1 MNWFSLDSV
10 ILIIYSDLQ
19 LFAIFILGEIDFS
32 GTYLMS
38 AENNSRFLAY
48 KFDPPT
54 RLVPSAPA
62 IKGTLVKQIKTTI
75 KVTRPSFFGGATI
88 LL

>member
-48 KFDPPT
+48 KFDPQARAFGT
-54 RLVPSAPA
+54 RD
-62 IKGTLVKQIKTTI
+62 K
-75 KVTRPSFFGGATI
+75 RNFGQAN
-88 LL
+88 

>member
-32 GTYLMS
+32 ETYETYLMS
-38 AENNSRFLAY
+38 AENNSRLLAS
-48 KFDPPT
+48 KFDPPYKARAFGT
-54 RLVPSAPA
+54 RD
-62 IKGTLVKQIKTTI
+62 K
-75 KVTRPSFFGGATI
+75 RNFGQAN
-88 LL
+88 